1 MNFLHNGSRIII
13 FKVYTNFG
21 DFLQQCALFVEF
33 NFPSRCC
40 GEMIGAEDSS
50 PLLDRLEANSRYRN
64 SAEGGHHFL
73 REVVDL
79 VLELLRA
86 EVQDD
91 VLHSPVESG
100 HLLVNSGEQIL
111 GKFYSYYYSS
121 IPATCRQCSCW
132 CLAWSGGR
140 GGRSRA
146 RGRAAPS
153 PGTSSTRRRW
163 RRPGQG
169 CVSMSVYSAGG
180 CPPAPARCIRSTAA
194 RCRTRGSSR
203 WRPSHCSGWPG
214 TAACS
219 YAVQCCSA
227 GARDT

>member
-64 SAEGGHHFL
+64 FAEGGHHFL

-86 EVQDD
+86 KV
-91 VLHSPVESG
+91 
-100 HLLVNSGEQIL
+100 
-111 GKFYSYYYSS
+111 
-121 IPATCRQCSCW
+121 
-132 CLAWSGGR
+132 
-140 GGRSRA
+140 
-146 RGRAAPS
+146 
-153 PGTSSTRRRW
+153 
-163 RRPGQG
+163 
-169 CVSMSVYSAGG
+169 
-180 CPPAPARCIRSTAA
+180 
-194 RCRTRGSSR
+194 
-203 WRPSHCSGWPG
+203 
-214 TAACS
+214 
-219 YAVQCCSA
+219 
-227 GARDT
+227 

>member
-64 SAEGGHHFL
+64 FAEGGHHFL

-100 HLLVNSGEQIL
+100 HLLVNSREQ
-111 GKFYSYYYSS
+111 
-121 IPATCRQCSCW
+121 TSC
-132 CLAWSGGR
+132 
-140 GGRSRA
+140 
-146 RGRAAPS
+146 P
-153 PGTSSTRRRW
+153 
-163 RRPGQG
+163 
-169 CVSMSVYSAGG
+169 Y
-180 CPPAPARCIRSTAA
+180 
-194 RCRTRGSSR
+194 
-203 WRPSHCSGWPG
+203 
-214 TAACS
+214 
-219 YAVQCCSA
+219 
-227 GARDT
+227 

>member
-64 SAEGGHHFL
+64 FAEGGHHFL

-86 EVQDD
+86 EVQND
-91 VLHSPVESG
+91 VLHSPVEAG
-100 HLLVNSGEQIL
+100 HLLVNSREQARANIIL
-111 GKFYSYYYSS
+111 INTLLSPCHLSTMFLLVSS
-121 IPATCRQCSCW
+121 VV
-132 CLAWSGGR
+132 
-140 GGRSRA
+140 
-146 RGRAAPS
+146 
-153 PGTSSTRRRW
+153 W
-163 RRPGQG
+163 R
-169 CVSMSVYSAGG
+169 
-180 CPPAPARCIRSTAA
+180 
-194 RCRTRGSSR
+194 
-203 WRPSHCSGWPG
+203 
-214 TAACS
+214 
-219 YAVQCCSA
+219 
-227 GARDT
+227 

>member
-64 SAEGGHHFL
+64 FAEGGHHFL

-91 VLHSPVESG
+91 VLHPPVESG
-100 HLLVNSGEQIL
+100 HLLVNSREQI
-111 GKFYSYYYSS
+111 KSKHYS
-121 IPATCRQCSCW
+121 
-132 CLAWSGGR
+132 
-140 GGRSRA
+140 
-146 RGRAAPS
+146 
-153 PGTSSTRRRW
+153 
-163 RRPGQG
+163 
-169 CVSMSVYSAGG
+169 
-180 CPPAPARCIRSTAA
+180 
-194 RCRTRGSSR
+194 
-203 WRPSHCSGWPG
+203 H
-214 TAACS
+214 
-219 YAVQCCSA
+219 
-227 GARDT
+227 

>member
-91 VLHSPVESG
+91 VLHSPVESR

-111 GKFYSYYYSS
+111 GKFYSYYILLYPRHLSTMFLLVSS
-121 IPATCRQCSCW
+121 VV
-132 CLAWSGGR
+132 
-140 GGRSRA
+140 
-146 RGRAAPS
+146 
-153 PGTSSTRRRW
+153 W
-163 RRPGQG
+163 R
-169 CVSMSVYSAGG
+169 
-180 CPPAPARCIRSTAA
+180 
-194 RCRTRGSSR
+194 
-203 WRPSHCSGWPG
+203 
-214 TAACS
+214 
-219 YAVQCCSA
+219 
-227 GARDT
+227 